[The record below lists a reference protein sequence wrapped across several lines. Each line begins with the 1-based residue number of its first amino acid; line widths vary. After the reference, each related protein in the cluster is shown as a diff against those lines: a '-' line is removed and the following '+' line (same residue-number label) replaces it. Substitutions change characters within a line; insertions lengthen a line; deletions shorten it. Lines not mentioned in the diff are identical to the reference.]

1 MFTNSDRIG
10 TARRLKKS
18 RPFRPAITKWIV
30 WSLCSR
36 MNAWAVRLMFALN
49 APQRPRSAVMT
60 SNRMRSSERISRSG
74 CDTSSNREVKL
85 PRTLFNCSAYG
96 RALNTRSCARRS
108 FAAETVFIA
117 FVNCC
122 VFFTDRI
129 RRRISNRLG
138 IVMPRGLVRSWIV
151 LWLLWWPSVVAPWP
165 RRR

>member
-1 MFTNSDRIG
+1 
-10 TARRLKKS
+10 
-18 RPFRPAITKWIV
+18 
-30 WSLCSR
+30 

-108 FAAETVFIA
+108 LAAETVFIA
-117 FVNCC
+117 FVSCC
-122 VFFTDRI
+122 VFLTERM

-138 IVMPRGLVRSWIV
+138 ITLCGAAFPALELFLV
-151 LWLLWWPSVVAPWP
+151 VVDGFLHF
-165 RRR
+165 RLDLVI